1 MLFYASYINVI
12 ILVVI
17 DLHMHSEYSDG
28 TCPIEEIL
36 AKAKSLG
43 LSQIS
48 ITDHNILEGS
58 IQAKEIA
65 DINFIIGTELS
76 VGYHGTEVH
85 LLGYFPNGSPTD
97 YKNVKFIVNSGEAYK
112 KIAIMEM
119 IENLNAM
126 GYDIKINELSEFT
139 KGVINRVHICKALM
153 KHNYISS
160 VAEGFEKLIGD
171 DCPAYVER
179 KTVTIEEAVEAIHSD
194 GGIAVIAHPYEYDT
208 LNIDEFLDDISKI
221 IDGIECYHPSAKTED
236 TKHLIDIANKYNL
249 RITGGSDFH
258 GDNKPNIKMGMM
270 NVDDTYQ
277 ISIIK

>member
-1 MLFYASYINVI
+1 MLFYVSYINVI

-76 VGYHGTEVH
+76 VGYNGTEVH

-126 GYDIKINELSEFT
+126 GYDIKINELSEF
-139 KGVINRVHICKALM
+139 KGPHAICGHEISASARPLGHIRCANIIRMHKTTANINT
-153 KHNYISS
+153 NYDY
-160 VAEGFEKLIGD
+160 K
-171 DCPAYVER
+171 PAYR
-179 KTVTIEEAVEAIHSD
+179 PGLK
-194 GGIAVIAHPYEYDT
+194 
-208 LNIDEFLDDISKI
+208 NF
-221 IDGIECYHPSAKTED
+221 
-236 TKHLIDIANKYNL
+236 
-249 RITGGSDFH
+249 
-258 GDNKPNIKMGMM
+258 
-270 NVDDTYQ
+270 
-277 ISIIK
+277 